1 MRTLF
6 FLFLIALTITSGAAQ
21 AQSQNERL
29 RLYVFGNS
37 LVNHPSDSP
46 DTNVPVW
53 LARMARADK
62 RPFSMDGQFGF
73 LKDFA
78 ATLPPRPSWNFRGV
92 RATWLA
98 GRRSFGEAGFTHALI
113 TPANFIQYRAP
124 DESFEDGTGTDA
136 SPLSVTL
143 ELIDWLNENSPETR
157 IVLYQGW
164 ADMAP
169 FSNRFPPRARAL
181 RKYHAF
187 NQGDYSDWYANWL
200 AQLRAARP
208 QTDISLTPVARVLGE
223 LLGRGGLLADIEA
236 SALYTDNAP
245 HGTPTLYL
253 LAAMITYAT
262 LFEAPPPELNLDDTI
277 APALRQRYEEVAA
290 HIWQAVSAE
299 PRDSGAVTPPPTP
312 IPTPPPA
319 TTPATPPARLATL
332 SQNLDTG
339 LQEPALAMGLNGL
352 SDWSVQHPFIDIFKT
367 ARGWIGHREDE
378 WGSWRQDDLI
388 TLGVLDDQG
397 WPTRLPEGATQ
408 LEALI
413 LTDQPPETEAE
424 LSGRYRVTW
433 KGSGKLR
440 ILGRVRKVS
449 IGAHEAW
456 FSFSPG
462 DGGVAIAILQTD
474 PEGTGDY
481 IRDIVVLREE
491 QIPLWQAGAVF
502 NPDWL
507 AIIADLRALRF
518 MDWMQTNNSPVVTWT
533 DRPRLNDASWT
544 TKGVP
549 LEIMVQLANEIGAD
563 PWFNMPHMAD
573 DEYVRQF
580 AEYVRDNLDQ
590 RLVAHIEYSNEMW
603 NFLFEQTLWA
613 QQQARALWSDDG
625 EGDGWMQFVGM
636 RAAQVMA
643 IWSDVYGADAA
654 ARLKRVGAVHTGWPG
669 LEQAFFN
676 APLWRAQSPDAPA
689 PGALFDAYAVSGYF
703 GLELGSD
710 EMAESVRAWMAYGPP
725 EDEQAAARALR
736 DGSLAELLD
745 ELYPYH
751 ARIAAELGLE
761 LIMYEGGTHV
771 VGLGAQQDD
780 PAMEAFFIR
789 LNYSEEMAVLYDELL
804 TGWRAA
810 GGTLFNAFVDVARP
824 TKYGAWGAQRWL
836 GDDNPRW
843 QVLAQYNAAG
853 ADWEKRA
860 PGTFLQGIL
869 RLGGRGADVMQGTAQ
884 ADTLIAGPGD
894 DILVSNGGADH
905 LNGGEGFDIAI
916 LAGTPDDYA
925 FTQDD
930 IRLYAHRVGGTTT
943 LFGVEMLQF
952 SAAPGQIID
961 PQDLP

>member
-1 MRTLF
+1 MRKLC
-6 FLFLIALTITSGAAQ
+6 LFLLITLSLSSAALAQ
-21 AQSQNERL
+21 DERV

-53 LARMARADK
+53 LARMARADG
-62 RPFSMDGQFGF
+62 RRFSMDGQFGF

-78 ATLPPRPSWNFRGV
+78 ASLPPEPSWGFRGV
-92 RATWLA
+92 RSTWLPA
-98 GRRSFGEAGFTHALI
+98 RRSFGEAGFSHVLI

-124 DESFEDGTGTDA
+124 EASFEDGSGADA

-143 ELIDWLNENSPETR
+143 KLIDWLSENSPGTG

-187 NQGDYSDWYANWL
+187 NQGDYSDWYASWL
-200 AQLRAARP
+200 SQLRAARP
-208 QTDISLTPVARVLGE
+208 SANITLTPVARVLAE
-223 LLGRGGLLADIEA
+223 LLAKGGLLDDIEA
-236 SALYTDNAP
+236 PALYTDNAP

-253 LAAMITYAT
+253 LAAMITYSS
-262 LFEAPPPELNLDDTI
+262 LFEAPPPQDLRLSDTI
-277 APALRQRYEEVAA
+277 APQLRERYPQVAE
-290 HIWQAVSAE
+290 HIWQAVRA
-299 PRDSGAVTPPPTP
+299 SGEQADAATPPPMPAPVTEP
-312 IPTPPPA
+312 TIEPTPPPA
-319 TTPATPPARLATL
+319 QQATL
-332 SQNLDTG
+332 GESLDTG
-339 LQEPALAMGLNGL
+339 LDNPALAMGLNGL

-367 ARGWIGHREDE
+367 ARGWIGHRAGE
-378 WGSWRQDDLI
+378 WGSWRQDELI
-388 TLGVLDDQG
+388 AMGVLNEDG
-397 WPTRLPEGATQ
+397 WPTSLPEGATQ

-413 LTDQPPETEAE
+413 LTDQPAETAAE

-433 KGSGKLR
+433 KGSGTLR

-456 FSFSPG
+456 FSYTPG
-462 DGGVAIAILQTD
+462 DGGVAIAILATD
-474 PEGTGDY
+474 PEGNGDF
-481 IRDIVVLREE
+481 IRDISVVREE

-502 NPDWL
+502 NPAWL
-507 AIIADLRALRF
+507 AVIKDLRALRF
-518 MDWMQTNNSPVVTWT
+518 MDWMQTNNSQVIRWQ
-533 DRPRLNDASWT
+533 DRPRLSDASWT

-563 PWFNMPHMAD
+563 AWFTMPHMAD
-573 DEYVRQF
+573 DEYIRQF
-580 AEYVRDNLDQ
+580 AAYVRDNLDE
-590 RLVAHIEYSNEMW
+590 RLLAYVEYSNEMW

-613 QQQARALWSDDG
+613 QQQARERWGNAAGG
-625 EGDGWMQFVGM
+625 EGWMQFVGM
-636 RAAQVMA
+636 RASQVMA
-643 IWSDVYGADAA
+643 IWSEVYGPQDM
-654 ARLKRVGAVHTGWPG
+654 ARLRRVAGVHTGWPG
-669 LEQAFFN
+669 LEQAFFT
-676 APLWRAQSPDAPA
+676 APLWRKQDRNAPP
-689 PGALFDAYAVSGYF
+689 PGTFFDAYAVSGYF

-710 EMAESVRAWMAYGPP
+710 EMAETVRAWMALGAP
-725 EDEQAAARALR
+725 EDEAAAARALR

-751 ARIAAELGLE
+751 ARVAADLGLE

-789 LNYSEEMAVLYDELL
+789 LNYSEEMALLYDELL
-804 TGWRAA
+804 IGWRSV

-836 GDDNPRW
+836 GDENPRW

-853 ADWEKRA
+853 ADWQART
-860 PGTFLQGIL
+860 PGTFLHGIL
-869 RLGGRGADVMQGTAQ
+869 RLGGRGADLLQGSPQ
-884 ADTLIAGPGD
+884 EDTLIAGPGD
-894 DILVSNGGADH
+894 DILVTNGGADH

-916 LAGTPDDYA
+916 LAGAPGDYT
-925 FTQDD
+925 FSRGD
-930 IRLYAHRVGGTTT
+930 IRLNARGPDGTIT
-943 LFGVEMLQF
+943 LFGIELLQF
-952 SAAPGQIID
+952 SDAPGAVVD
-961 PQDLP
+961 PSALP